1 MSVIVL
7 DNKRLFL
14 KRIKNYELNTDKIY
28 YRNDQVEE
36 RFLFLFLMN
45 EEELWSEYKFGY
57 LYIKMFDGNEYKYFS
72 DKKLNR
78 ILKKMEK
85 YFKEVADIDS
95 EIDECSYDR
104 SEDCY
109 YVSEKLKEILEN
121 DEHLAQAV
129 DSYII
134 IRDTYIFV
142 DEDISSIANRMD
154 NAFGTV

>member
-14 KRIKNYELNTDKIY
+14 KRIKSYELNTEEIY
-28 YRNDQVEE
+28 YRNDKTEE

-45 EEELWSEYKFGY
+45 EEELWSEYKFEY

-72 DKKLNR
+72 DKKLDN
-78 ILKKMEK
+78 ILKKMAN
-85 YFKEVADIDS
+85 YFKEVGIDS
-95 EIDECSYDR
+95 EVEDCSYDR
-104 SEDCY
+104 SDDCY

-121 DEHLAQAV
+121 DEYLAQAV

-134 IRDTYIFV
+134 TKDTFIFV
-142 DEDISSIANRMD
+142 DEDISTIATRMD
-154 NAFGTV
+154 NSFGLV

>member
-14 KRIKNYELNTDKIY
+14 KRIKSYELNSEEIY
-28 YRNDQVEE
+28 YRNDKTEE

-45 EEELWSEYKFGY
+45 EEELWSEYKFEY

-72 DKKLNR
+72 DKKLDN
-78 ILKKMEK
+78 ILKKMAN
-85 YFKEVADIDS
+85 YFKEVGIDS
-95 EIDECSYDR
+95 EVEDCSYER
-104 SEDCY
+104 SDDCY

-121 DEHLAQAV
+121 DEYLAQAV

-134 IRDTYIFV
+134 TKDTFIFV
-142 DEDISSIANRMD
+142 DEDISTIATRMD
-154 NAFGTV
+154 NSFGLV

>member
-14 KRIKNYELNTDKIY
+14 KRIKSYELNSEEIY
-28 YRNDQVEE
+28 YRNDKTEE

-45 EEELWSEYKFGY
+45 EEELWSEYKFEY

-72 DKKLNR
+72 DKKLDN
-78 ILKKMEK
+78 ILKKMAN
-85 YFKEVADIDS
+85 YFKEVGIDS
-95 EIDECSYDR
+95 EVEDCSYDR
-104 SEDCY
+104 SDDCY

-121 DEHLAQAV
+121 DEYLAQAV

-134 IRDTYIFV
+134 TKDTFIFV
-142 DEDISSIANRMD
+142 DEDISTIATRMD
-154 NAFGTV
+154 NSFGLV

>member
-14 KRIKNYELNTDKIY
+14 KRIKSYELNTEEIY
-28 YRNDQVEE
+28 YRNDKTEE

-45 EEELWSEYKFGY
+45 EEELWSEYKFEY

-72 DKKLNR
+72 DKKLDN
-78 ILKKMEK
+78 ILKKMAN
-85 YFKEVADIDS
+85 YFKEVGIDS
-95 EIDECSYDR
+95 EVEDCSYDR
-104 SEDCY
+104 SDDCY

-121 DEHLAQAV
+121 DEYLAQAV

-134 IRDTYIFV
+134 TKDTFIYV
-142 DEDISSIANRMD
+142 DEDISTIATRMD
-154 NAFGTV
+154 NSFGLV